1 VLGNLKVESI
11 GKMGF
16 CDNKQTNLNI
26 VLSMDAYKM
35 PSWEFCMVKTNP
47 KTMGRNFATLLK
59 LFKSIRLEKM
69 EHYKMS
75 NIGPKRS
82 RVNESVWWTLM

>member
-1 VLGNLKVESI
+1 MLEDLKVESI
-11 GKMGF
+11 GKMDF

-35 PSWEFCMVKTNP
+35 HSWEFCMVKTNP
-47 KTMGRNFATLLK
+47 KNMGRNFATLLK
-59 LFKSIRLEKM
+59 LFKSTRFEKTK
-69 EHYKMS
+69 HYKVF

-82 RVNESVWWTLM
+82 RVNESVW